1 MRTALLPALLGVI
14 VVSWGV
20 AYARDEL
27 TPRAHT
33 EAITEGDHVWTITM
47 GGTLDGPSTR
57 DPIGYSQWRQA
68 FEPMRVVRIANVG
81 DTVVVNPWLF
91 TGDRGHW
98 RTVKEL
104 VEHVTAPYG
113 TEIEQATALWW
124 WETRHRWHFTTG
136 DRHNNDPIK
145 VWNIFGH
152 TLCGNDAFVL
162 ADCWRTL
169 GLRTRHPRIQGHSI
183 SECFAD
189 GDWRLLDGD
198 ENIICLLRDNV
209 TPAAEADIRRDHD
222 LLKRT
227 HCYGILRPD
236 SRQIDEF
243 SASLY
248 AHDEQP
254 VPDRDLPSNIGH
266 EMKFALRPG
275 EALVWAWEHRGKF
288 YCPWDYDRV
297 SERMTPM
304 VCNGRW
310 EFAPRLSMARVA
322 EDAESASGLSDADGA
337 LRAGPDGG
345 ELVYRLNAPYA
356 MVGGTLTVDA
366 DGAAAAD
373 LSWDGRQWLPLD
385 AQASDAGLV
394 VDLDEHFPY
403 NDELRFSYL
412 IRLRLD
418 PGAVLRAVT
427 SRTDLQM
434 APLCM
439 PYLELG
445 ENAIRYVDETP
456 GPRRVEVTHE
466 WVETTVNHPPTAP
479 AAPIFPADGAQL
491 DRTQFVFEWR
501 PATDPDGD
509 EIADYQ
515 FMLAAHE
522 DMRWPLSPNFFKL
535 ISHTADRGTA
545 SYTVPY
551 RGLLNPGTTYYWRVR
566 ARDDQ
571 KAWGPWSEVWKVTP
585 GGPGIP
591 LNLARRVDEDA
602 RTVTIS
608 WQDNT
613 HGTRPVA
620 YKVYG
625 SDEKGFTVSDT
636 EYQVWVG
643 NQEPEQGWQTWPG
656 NLMTETAQRSIQ
668 VVGADLDFEN
678 ANRAF
683 YRVVAIDANGVES
696 GPSDYIEM
704 PRPFLWTEPVT
715 EVETGG
721 QYHYRAQTILSIGDL
736 RCRTINPGE
745 SYNAKYWDRE
755 QPVFSLVE
763 APEWLTINAET
774 GEITGVAPAKAGRHE
789 VTVRVQ
795 TEGVGEDVRRFTLMV
810 VP

>member
-1 MRTALLPALLGVI
+1 MRTALLPVLLGGI
-14 VVSWGV
+14 VVSWG
-20 AYARDEL
+20 AADAQDDL

-33 EAITEGDHVWTITM
+33 ETITEAEHAWTVTM

-57 DPIGYSQWRQA
+57 DPIGYAAWTQA

-91 TGDRGHW
+91 TGERGHW
-98 RTVKEL
+98 RTVQEL

-113 TEIEQATALWW
+113 TEVEQATALWW

-183 SECFAD
+183 SEVWAD
-189 GDWRLLDGD
+189 GGWRLLDGD
-198 ENIICLLRDNV
+198 ENINCLLRDNI

-222 LLKRT
+222 LIKRT

-254 VPDRDLPSNIGH
+254 APDRDLPSNIGH
-266 EMKFALRPG
+266 EMKFSLRPG
-275 EALVWAWEHRGKF
+275 EALVWAWEHAGKF
-288 YCPWDYDRV
+288 YCPWDYERVVDRIP
-297 SERMTPM
+297 PM
-304 VCNGRW
+304 VCNGWW
-310 EFAPRLSMARVA
+310 EFTPRLTEARVA
-322 EDAESASGLSDADGA
+322 EDAESASGLSENDGT
-337 LRAGPDGG
+337 LRAGPEGG
-345 ELVYRLNAPYA
+345 ELVYRLSAPYA
-356 MVGGTLTVDA
+356 MVGGKLTV
-366 DGAAAAD
+366 GAQGAVAAE
-373 LSWDGRQWLPLD
+373 LSWDGQEWLPLT
-385 AQASDAGLV
+385 AEASDHGLV
-394 VDLDEHFPY
+394 MDLDEHFPFKG
-403 NDELRFSYL
+403 ELRL
-412 IRLRLD
+412 DCLLRLRLE
-418 PGAVLRAVT
+418 PGTVLRIVNA
-427 SRTDLQM
+427 RMDLQM

-456 GPRRVEVTHE
+456 GPRQVEVTHE
-466 WVETTVNHPPTAP
+466 WVETGANRPPTAP
-479 AAPIFPADGAQL
+479 AAPLTPADGAQL

-515 FMLAAHE
+515 FMLSAYP

-535 ISHTADRGTA
+535 VSHTADAGTA

-566 ARDDQ
+566 ARDGRR
-571 KAWGPWSEVWKVTP
+571 AWGAWSDVWEFTP

-613 HGTRPVA
+613 HGTRPVR

-643 NQEPEQGWQTWPG
+643 NQEPEQGWQTWSG
-656 NLMTETAQRSIQ
+656 NLMSETTGRSIQ
-668 VVGADLDFEN
+668 VVGADLDLEN

-704 PRPFLWTEPVT
+704 PRPLIHTRPPMQVT
-715 EVETGG
+715 AGG
-721 QYHYRAQTILSIGDL
+721 EYSYPARTISSIGDL

-745 SYNAKYWDRE
+745 SYNARYWDVE
-755 QPVFSLVE
+755 HPVFSLVE
-763 APEWLTINAET
+763 APAWLTIDAET
-774 GEITGVAPAKAGRHE
+774 GEVSGTAPAQAGEHT
-789 VTVRVQ
+789 VAVRVEI
-795 TEGVGEDVRRFTLMV
+795 EGVGEDVQRFVLSV
-810 VP
+810 R